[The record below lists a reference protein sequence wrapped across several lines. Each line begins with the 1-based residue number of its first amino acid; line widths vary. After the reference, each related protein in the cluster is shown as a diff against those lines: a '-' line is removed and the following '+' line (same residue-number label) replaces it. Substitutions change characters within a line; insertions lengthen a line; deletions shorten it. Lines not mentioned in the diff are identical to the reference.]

1 MKGATAPMAAF
12 SSENVLRARLV
23 GLGMGTE
30 LFACLAQTNQSRL
43 SRALRGLAPLSIDE
57 AKEFLKLTDELQAL
71 ANVMQ
76 PFQIVFADPR
86 IVDALLKDFRAHREH
101 WQQLESALIV
111 LRERVEATTEE
122 DK

>member
-1 MKGATAPMAAF
+1 MKGAIAPMAAF

-43 SRALRGLAPLSIDE
+43 SRALRGLTPLSNEE
-57 AKEFLKLTDELQAL
+57 AQRYLKLTEELQAL

-86 IVDALLKDFRAHREH
+86 IVEVLLADFRAHREH
-101 WQQLESALIV
+101 WDQLESALTI
-111 LRERVEATTEE
+111 LRGCVEAATS
-122 DK
+122 